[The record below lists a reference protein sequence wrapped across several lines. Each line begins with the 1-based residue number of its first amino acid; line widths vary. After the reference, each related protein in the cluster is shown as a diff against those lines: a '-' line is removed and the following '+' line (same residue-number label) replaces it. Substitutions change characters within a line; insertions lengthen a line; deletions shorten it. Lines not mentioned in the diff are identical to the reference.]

1 MRKNGPKVGVRVS
14 SAPPWCLSR
23 FVTLHARA
31 VSLMSLDSSAYYL
44 LFLSLL
50 VSTRALSLLFLFF
63 FLFLSRRLS
72 SLSSRSLV
80 RFSRLLLL
88 SVPVL
93 SSASRSSLFSLSSSS
108 SSSSSPLFSLSV
120 LEALFSNHEQARTR
134 NPYTLQYIE
143 RQI

>member
-1 MRKNGPKVGVRVS
+1 MRKKGPKVGVRMS

-23 FVTLHARA
+23 LVTLHARA
-31 VSLMSLDSSAYYL
+31 VSLMPLDSSASYL

-50 VSTRALSLLFLFF
+50 VSTRALSLLILFF
-63 FLFLSRRLS
+63 FLSFSFS
-72 SLSSRSLV
+72 TSLSSRSLA

-143 RQI
+143 RHI